1 MNIQRKP
8 LNLFRGGFTVKKM
21 IEEFDNPYPKDIFT
35 WNSKEK
41 LDFNRGRFHRHC
53 FEIVENMR
61 KKLLEMLEEENEN
74 EKEMLSNL
82 EKKIEKQKIE
92 LLECKD
98 IRFSAKV
105 AYRDGLDFALELIEK
120 MKNGEVEK

>member
-1 MNIQRKP
+1 MN
-8 LNLFRGGFTVKKM
+8 VKKM

-61 KKLLEMLEEENEN
+61 KKLLEMLEDENEN
-74 EKEMLSNL
+74 EIEMLSNL

-120 MKNGEVEK
+120 IKKGEVEK

>member
-1 MNIQRKP
+1 MKKIISFRRIKATKKDNEDAECSGCRTGVHAKDYPEGTKYWYIFGGENHGGIQ
-8 LNLFRGGFTVKKM
+8 LCQSC
-21 IEEFDNPYPKDIFT
+21 FDR
-35 WNSKEK
+35 
-41 LDFNRGRFHRHC
+41 L
-53 FEIVENMR
+53 
-61 KKLLEMLEEENEN
+61 EN

-105 AYRDGLDFALELIEK
+105 AYRDGLDFAMELIEK
-120 MKNGEVEK
+120 MKKGEVEK